1 MSSFQKHSTSS
12 EQLNVQSASSDL
24 QTWQRR
30 IRDVQERQV
39 TPDILQSLRDRAD
52 RQRRAAKAS
61 KRATRLA
68 EINKVSAMSNAQAL
82 RGWSAS
88 AEQSTARSIEAAPS
102 EYALASTH
110 ARYMGRS
117 STIQRCLTAFQSKSA
132 APARL
137 SHAPDASAA
146 TDGPGF
152 ENDDE
157 DESEVDM
164 ALSAL
169 QNEIALERA
178 AEEAPRAL
186 VAAGITADSGTED
199 IATEEIDILIDQL
212 AREPSSESEMS
223 AKFQL
228 FENFLATVTTIRE
241 ETLNFWA
248 ANKDQFLGATRED
261 GERSIRAIDSADAMG
276 IDISRTDKWFV
287 YYMTQKANSNNRK
300 ITATLAAI
308 HAKLELLSQELGE
321 CPFCLDQ
328 LESETC
334 TTLGCCHKACNTC
347 WAHWVSIKGPSAFC
361 PLCKHQEFVEEIIR
375 EFPTA

>member
-1 MSSFQKHSTSS
+1 MSSFQNHSASN
-12 EQLNVQSASSDL
+12 EELNVQSASSDL
-24 QTWQRR
+24 QSWQRR

-82 RGWSAS
+82 RGWSTS
-88 AEQSTARSIEAAPS
+88 AENSMAQSIEAAPS
-102 EYALASTH
+102 ENVLASTH
-110 ARYMGRS
+110 ARYIGRS

-132 APARL
+132 APVIL
-137 SHAPDASAA
+137 SHAPDASAN
-146 TDGPGF
+146 TGGPEF
-152 ENDDE
+152 EDDE
-157 DESEVDM
+157 DDTEVDL
-164 ALSAL
+164 ALNAL
-169 QNEIALERA
+169 HNEIALERA

-186 VAAGITADSGTED
+186 IAAGITADSGTED
-199 IATEEIDILIDQL
+199 IATEEIDILLAQL
-212 AREPSSESEMS
+212 AREPRSESEMS

-276 IDISRTDKWFV
+276 IDTSCTDKWFV
-287 YYMTQKANSNNRK
+287 YYMTQKANNNNRK
-300 ITATLAAI
+300 ITATLAAVR
-308 HAKLELLSQELGE
+308 ARLDLLSQELGE

-328 LESETC
+328 LESDTC

-347 WAHWVSIKGPSAFC
+347 WDHWVSIKGPSAFC

-375 EFPTA
+375 EFPAA